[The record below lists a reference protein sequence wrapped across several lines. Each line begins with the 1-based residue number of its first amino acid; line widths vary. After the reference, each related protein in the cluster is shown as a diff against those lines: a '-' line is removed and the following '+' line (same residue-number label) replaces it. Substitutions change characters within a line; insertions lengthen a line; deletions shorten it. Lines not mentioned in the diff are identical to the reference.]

1 MKTEADGFWLS
12 AFFER
17 KVSMEIKAVLFDC
30 DGLMFDTEIIA
41 QQIWRDG
48 AREYGITLPDDFFAH
63 ITGAGGKDLLDYI
76 ESIPGAKDLLAVN
89 RGKRFDLNFW
99 RSINTDCLNRPG
111 LIELFAYLSDND
123 YPVGIC
129 SSSAKEY
136 VLALIGTVS
145 SELHYDTIICGD
157 MVKHAKPDPEIFLRG
172 AKELGVK
179 PENCLVLED
188 SKQGILASVNAGMHN
203 CFIPDTIIPDEE
215 MEAAIEFRVSSM
227 LEVPALLERIRS
239 ES

>member
-1 MKTEADGFWLS
+1 
-12 AFFER
+12 
-17 KVSMEIKAVLFDC
+17 MEIKAVLFDC

-48 AREYGITLPDDFFAH
+48 AREYGVQLPDDFFQK
-63 ITGAGGKDLLDYI
+63 ITGAGGKDLLAYI
-76 ESIPGAKDLLAVN
+76 ESIPGAKELLAVN

-99 RSINTDCLNRPG
+99 RGIHTDCLNRPG
-111 LIELFAYLSDND
+111 LIELFEYLRQNN

-136 VLALIGTVS
+136 VLALLSTVS
-145 SELHYDTIICGD
+145 VPLHYDTIICGD
-157 MVKHAKPDPEIFLRG
+157 MVTHAKPDPEIFLRG
-172 AKELGVK
+172 AEELGVR

-188 SKQGILASVNAGMHN
+188 SKQGIIASVRAGMHN
-203 CFIPDTIIPDEE
+203 CFIPDTIIPDAE
-215 MEAAIEFRVSSM
+215 MEAAIEFRADSM
-227 LEVPALLERIRS
+227 REVAELLERIAT

>member
-1 MKTEADGFWLS
+1 
-12 AFFER
+12 
-17 KVSMEIKAVLFDC
+17 MEIKAVLFDC

-48 AREYGITLPDDFFAH
+48 AREYGITLPADFFQK
-63 ITGAGGKDLLDYI
+63 ITGAGGKDLLAYI
-76 ESIPGAKDLLAVN
+76 ESVPGAKELLAVN

-99 RSINTDCLNRPG
+99 RSIHTDCLNRPG
-111 LIELFAYLSDND
+111 LIELFEYLYQNH

-129 SSSAKEY
+129 SSSAREY
-136 VLALIGTVS
+136 VLALIDTVS
-145 SELHYDTIICGD
+145 VPLHYDTIVCGD

-172 AKELGVK
+172 AEELGVK

-188 SKQGILASVNAGMHN
+188 SKQGIIASVRAGMHN
-203 CFIPDTIIPDEE
+203 CFIPDTITPDAE
-215 MEAAIEFRVSSM
+215 MEAAIEFRADSM
-227 LEVPALLERIRS
+227 LEVAGLLERIRK